1 MTTLIGSGQPPRL
14 TTDQLSALRRD
25 LEDHRS
31 FRSEQIAELHRHAAE
46 VQFAVDQEVFD
57 QLLRGAT
64 VALDDINA
72 ALVRMASGSYGVCV
86 RCQRRLPFEQLELMP
101 QLAHCPECALV

>member
-14 TTDQLSALRRD
+14 TPDQLSALRLD
-25 LEDHRS
+25 LEDHRA
-31 FRSEQIAELHRHAAE
+31 FRLEQIAELHRHAAE

-72 ALVRMASGSYGVCV
+72 ALARMTSDRYGQCV
-86 RCQRRLPFEQLELMP
+86 RCERRLPFEQLELMP
-101 QLAHCPECALV
+101 QLTHCPECAHH